1 MCFFVSKKITG
12 CTCCYR
18 KLRGNVADSETILSQ
33 ACRKS
38 QIQFLGWLYYLYLN
52 IWFNMRCYS
61 HTYPF
66 YLKKKKKSIYMVI
79 FFDVHAMVHMS
90 LSGPT

>member
-66 YLKKKKKSIYMVI
+66 YLKNKKNKKINIYGN
-79 FFDVHAMVHMS
+79 F
-90 LSGPT
+90 L